1 MQEGAEKH
9 KPCLGQLTKLV
20 VQMAEEGVSS
30 EPKAVEGG
38 APSLQRYGNEDAKEP
53 SPFHTGLVYPT
64 VVPTAVG
71 FDLVSVLRE
80 PLSAETAA
88 EVRYIVR
95 PASSDGE
102 AATRPSAA
110 EVVESMERS
119 SLIHSPIRR
128 KRTTY
133 DS

>member
-9 KPCLGQLTKLV
+9 KLTKLV